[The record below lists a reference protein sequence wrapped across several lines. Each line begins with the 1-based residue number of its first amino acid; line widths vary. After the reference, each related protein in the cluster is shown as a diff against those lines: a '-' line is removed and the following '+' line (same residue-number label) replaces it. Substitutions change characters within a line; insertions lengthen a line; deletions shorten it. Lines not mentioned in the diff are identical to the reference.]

1 MSKDPAFLFYP
12 NDYLGG
18 TMGMSCEQK
27 GAYIDLLIFQFNN
40 HNFTEAQAK
49 QVLSICFASV
59 WEVLKNK
66 FKTEGENNEFFYN
79 ERLRLEID
87 KRKAFSESRRINA
100 LHPKTFKKTKKN
112 TKKAYAKHMG
122 NENEN
127 ENEGINRDINEMF
140 ILFWKTYPKKKAKQD
155 AEKAFIKL
163 NPNKELLQKII
174 LSINTSKTTEEWIKE
189 NGKYIPYPATWIN
202 GKRWLDEETES
213 HPLAGKVSDKTIR
226 TVESFNN
233 WRPPA

>member
-127 ENEGINRDINEMF
+127 ENKDINNKCTIEEIRNYCTERNNKVDPETFFNFYESKGWM
-140 ILFWKTYPKKKAKQD
+140 IGKNKMKDWKAAVRTWEKNDFNKSVPAATVIKDDFTWCKKCGARRLKSD
-155 AEKAFIKL
+155 VD
-163 NPNKELLQKII
+163 
-174 LSINTSKTTEEWIKE
+174 E
-189 NGKYIPYPATWIN
+189 NGICSGRCENATAA
-202 GKRWLDEETES
+202 L
-213 HPLAGKVSDKTIR
+213 
-226 TVESFNN
+226 
-233 WRPPA
+233 

>member
-127 ENEGINRDINEMF
+127 ENKDINNKCTIEEIRNYCTERNNKVDPETFFNFYESKGWM
-140 ILFWKTYPKKKAKQD
+140 IGKNKMKDWKAAVRTWEKNDFDKAVPAARVIKDDFTWCKKCGARRLKSD
-155 AEKAFIKL
+155 VD
-163 NPNKELLQKII
+163 
-174 LSINTSKTTEEWIKE
+174 E
-189 NGKYIPYPATWIN
+189 NGICSGRCENATAA
-202 GKRWLDEETES
+202 L
-213 HPLAGKVSDKTIR
+213 
-226 TVESFNN
+226 
-233 WRPPA
+233 